1 MVRSIR
7 YSGAK
12 KNGDMKSLSDGV
24 LFQVACFRIN
34 VIALEGV
41 GGAGGKEAR
50 EKRTR
55 RTRNRPREYKKD
67 LRFPHR
73 ISRWIVLF
81 ARTSKFD

>member
-24 LFQVACFRIN
+24 VFQVACFRIN

-50 EKRTR
+50 KKGLDEFVIDRANIKRPTI
-55 RTRNRPREYKKD
+55 PAQD
-67 LRFPHR
+67 LPLDCFVRANVQ
-73 ISRWIVLF
+73 I
-81 ARTSKFD
+81 